1 MSERESKRPE
11 AISRPRLRIP
21 LYVQVLIWF
30 GANLFLLCAALL
42 LISRLISGV
51 SFWDFFEEQQDS
63 RLERQADLVAA
74 ALRETG
80 AESWGELLLEKGKAL
95 DVSLAVLDLNGK
107 WYGASEAL
115 TASLKKQA
123 SDELRSSFPLREL
136 SEIERE
142 DSFSNKSERP
152 PESGKYPRPPRLE
165 AEVVFLNG
173 GEGGLRRAGVIIDLT
188 GKPYYYEPRAI
199 LVFEGKARVGNEIFL
214 ARRPLIFTAIGL
226 LVLSGL
232 LWMPFAFSISRH
244 LSIMT
249 RGAEKISEGNFQVQ
263 VARRRGDEIGRLS
276 RAIQR
281 MAGRLEVLVDGQ
293 KRFLGDTAHEL
304 CSPLVRIRMGLGVLE
319 HRLEGEDE
327 RRLQEVSQDV
337 GELARLVD
345 ELLAFSKAS
354 LTKGRFETQQVSIPV
369 LCEQVV
375 SCETLGF
382 EMELSVPKNLEME
395 TSENLLRRALGNL
408 VRNAA
413 RYGEGKE
420 LALEVSE
427 TSEKVIFLVL
437 DRGPGLPEGWIEKIF
452 EPFAR
457 PEKARTREGGGAG
470 LGLAIVK
477 AAAEALEGQ
486 VSCRNR
492 DGGGL
497 EVKLELS
504 KKISEKR
511 SP

>member
-1 MSERESKRPE
+1 M
-11 AISRPRLRIP
+11 
-21 LYVQVLIWF
+21 
-30 GANLFLLCAALL
+30 
-42 LISRLISGV
+42 
-51 SFWDFFEEQQDS
+51 
-63 RLERQADLVAA
+63 
-74 ALRETG
+74 
-80 AESWGELLLEKGKAL
+80 
-95 DVSLAVLDLNGK
+95 
-107 WYGASEAL
+107 
-115 TASLKKQA
+115 
-123 SDELRSSFPLREL
+123 
-136 SEIERE
+136 
-142 DSFSNKSERP
+142 
-152 PESGKYPRPPRLE
+152 
-165 AEVVFLNG
+165 
-173 GEGGLRRAGVIIDLT
+173 
-188 GKPYYYEPRAI
+188 
-199 LVFEGKARVGNEIFL
+199 
-214 ARRPLIFTAIGL
+214 
-226 LVLSGL
+226 
-232 LWMPFAFSISRH
+232 
-244 LSIMT
+244 
-249 RGAEKISEGNFQVQ
+249 
-263 VARRRGDEIGRLS
+263 
-276 RAIQR
+276 
-281 MAGRLEVLVDGQ
+281 
-293 KRFLGDTAHEL
+293 
-304 CSPLVRIRMGLGVLE
+304 
-319 HRLEGEDE
+319 
-327 RRLQEVSQDV
+327 
-337 GELARLVD
+337 
-345 ELLAFSKAS
+345 
-354 LTKGRFETQQVSIPV
+354 
-369 LCEQVV
+369 

-504 KKISEKR
+504 KKISEKK